1 MDWPHLSFS
10 HNADVQVIIIFLF
23 GKGKVKSLDRSSGT
37 PITSAFLGTSHGF
50 AIYEPGWKERRLDD
64 RNTLIMVVRSSE
76 KRRPFHNGITVL
88 PLLPQLLF
96 SAMHSEKDETFLAHF
111 IPLWHCFLYQS
122 ANAVSKMNLTL
133 LASVSNRKKWLFF
146 NEYLSVSSVTKS
158 RDDEGENR

>member
-1 MDWPHLSFS
+1 MLLDYRTVALCVLFQRLAEIIATKFSRSIKVLGKFFFSNDDSSSKAKMDWPHLSFS

-23 GKGKVKSLDRSSGT
+23 GKGKVKSWDRSSGT

-111 IPLWHCFLYQS
+111 LPLWHCF
-122 ANAVSKMNLTL
+122 
-133 LASVSNRKKWLFF
+133 
-146 NEYLSVSSVTKS
+146 
-158 RDDEGENR
+158 